1 MTNPTTPDQA
11 EQAMSTCN
19 KCGAQYPS
27 APSGAVHKCG
37 RCSGGM
43 MRPNKLPEELAFS
56 PQGVAG
62 GQDSFAE
69 SAKVSPEQI
78 AENAN
83 CSQDRIAEARAEWD
97 AIDRRKVE
105 GESYA
110 NVDELARWAVAYG
123 PVLLVALNPLPV
135 EDMQAGWRDM
145 KSAPKDGTKIICHN
159 KHGEVFRAWWD
170 EFDEGFDWQ
179 DDADSEQYP
188 VGWMPM
194 PALAASIGCGKN

>member
-1 MTNPTTPDQA
+1 MPANPTTPDQA
-11 EQAMSTCN
+11 
-19 KCGAQYPS
+19 
-27 APSGAVHKCG
+27 
-37 RCSGGM
+37 
-43 MRPNKLPEELAFS
+43 KLPEESCFS
-56 PQGVAG
+56 PQCVAG

-123 PVLLVALNPLPV
+123 PVLLVALNALPV
-135 EDMQAGWRDM
+135 EDRRAENERLREELAHIKTGGEYLCSCGLRKSCNHHGAAG
-145 KSAPKDGTKIICHN
+145 
-159 KHGEVFRAWWD
+159 F
-170 EFDEGFDWQ
+170 
-179 DDADSEQYP
+179 
-188 VGWMPM
+188 
-194 PALAASIGCGKN
+194 